1 MQQKTKI
8 KLSLTQ
14 RRRKTITYAYSN
26 ANKLPEIDFFYIDIH
41 GNLKFRFKNAV
52 SNKFVY
58 SFRDKGELLNLFE
71 KFGWDLDNTDFESEG
86 GSPGDNE
93 EQD

>member
-1 MQQKTKI
+1 MQQKTKT

-14 RRRKTITYAYSN
+14 RRGQTITYAYSN
-26 ANKLPEIDFFYIDIH
+26 ANKLPEIVFFYIDIH
-41 GNLKFRFKNAV
+41 GNLKFCFKNAV

-71 KFGWDLDNTDFESEG
+71 KFGWDLDNIDFESEG
-86 GSPGDNE
+86 GSTGDNK